1 MMLIAVI
8 CLGILYA
15 VLVLIFILGWRNL
28 PLFWPQGASGVGFSI
43 IVPFRNEES
52 NLKELIA
59 NLKNLHY
66 PANEFEVIFV
76 NDQSTDNGAMVAQT
90 AIEKCFYPAMQLI
103 HTHPRE
109 GYAGKKEA
117 LQAGISKARFE
128 YIITLDADCIMGSHW
143 LQTYATFIESNR
155 ADMIIGPVEMIS
167 DGTLKS
173 DYFALEFCSLLGAT
187 MGASAMR
194 IPVICNGANL
204 VFRKETFERVGG
216 FQGNMQYV
224 SGDDVFLLHKFK
236 KQKGVIIQAIKSPGA
251 LVYTKTPETVK
262 HFIRQRVRWSAKGVG
277 YTDFAAR
284 AVGGVVAAFNIAI
297 VASFLGG
304 LFSFYLIPIAL
315 VALTA
320 KAIIDF
326 PLIWMVAE
334 FLRKKHL
341 LWLYPSLSIMYPFY
355 VTLTLAL
362 SVLPARRWK

>member
-8 CLGILYA
+8 FLGILYA
-15 VLVLIFILGWRNL
+15 ALVLIFTLGWHKL
-28 PLFWPQGASGVGFSI
+28 PLFWHKGASAVGFSI
-43 IVPFRNEES
+43 IVPFRNEER
-52 NLKELIA
+52 NLNALIA
-59 NLKNLHY
+59 NLKKLHY
-66 PANEFEVIFV
+66 PVKDFEVIFV
-76 NDQSTDNGAMVAQT
+76 NDQSTDNGPMVVQT
-90 AIEKCFYPAMQLI
+90 AIEKSLYPAMQLL
-103 HTHPRE
+103 HAPPRK
-109 GYAGKKEA
+109 GFAGKKEA
-117 LQAGISKARFE
+117 LQVGISKARFN

-143 LQTYATFIESNR
+143 LQTYASFIESNR

-167 DGTLKS
+167 DGTLRS

-187 MGASAMR
+187 IGASAMR
-194 IPVICNGANL
+194 IPVMCNGANL

-216 FQGNMQYV
+216 FQGNMQYA

-236 KQKGVIIQAIKSPGA
+236 KQKGVVIHAIKSPGA
-251 LVYTKTPETVK
+251 LVYTKTPETVN

-277 YTDFAAR
+277 YTDLAAR

-304 LFSFYLIPIAL
+304 LFSMHLFSIAL
-315 VALTA
+315 AALTA

-326 PLIWMVAE
+326 PLIWMVVE
-334 FLRKKHL
+334 FLRKKNL
-341 LWLYPSLSIMYPFY
+341 LWLYPSLALVYPFY

>member
-1 MMLIAVI
+1 MMLIAVV

-15 VLVLIFILGWRNL
+15 ALVFIFTLGWHKL
-28 PLFWPQGASGVGFSI
+28 PLFWHKGASGVGFSI
-43 IVPFRNEES
+43 IVPFRNEEK
-52 NLKELIA
+52 NLKALIA
-59 NLKNLHY
+59 HLKKLHY
-66 PANEFEVIFV
+66 PAKDYEVIFV
-76 NDQSTDNGAMVAQT
+76 NDQSTDNGARLVQT
-90 AIEKCFYPAMQLI
+90 AIEKSLYPAMQLL
-103 HTHPRE
+103 HVPPRE
-109 GYAGKKEA
+109 GYVGKKGA
-117 LQAGISKARFE
+117 LQVGISKARFE
-128 YIITLDADCIMGSHW
+128 YIITLDADCVMGSHW
-143 LQTYATFIESNR
+143 LQTYATFIASNP

-173 DYFALEFCSLLGAT
+173 DYFALEFYSLLGAT

-194 IPVICNGANL
+194 IPVMCNGANL

-216 FQGNMQYV
+216 FQGNMQYA

-236 KQKGVIIQAIKSPGA
+236 KQEGVIIQAIKSPGA
-251 LVYTKTPETVK
+251 LAYTKTPETVK

-277 YTDFAAR
+277 YTDFAAK
-284 AVGGVVAAFNIAI
+284 ALGGVVAAFNIAI

-304 LFSFYLIPIAL
+304 LLSFQLIPIAL
-315 VALTA
+315 GALTA

-326 PLIWMVAE
+326 PLIWVVAE

-341 LWLYPSLSIMYPFY
+341 LWLYPSLAIMYPFY